1 MLSLRLRLA
10 HAAVPAAIFIASACA
25 GWKWN

>member
-1 MLSLRLRLA
+1 MLSIRLRLA
-10 HAAVPAAIFIASACA
+10 HAAVPAAILFASLAG